1 MPVNVPFSFPLPE
14 DVSLAISFPERV
26 PFSISLPEKVPF
38 PLLPMTMSPMLSP
51 LTTTTPLCFSPVMLL
66 PLIRSAFMSCFAHS
80 PVILIVSFILFWD
93 SNIIWDT
100 IFIC

>member
-1 MPVNVPFSFPLPE
+1 MPVNVPLSFPLSKN
-14 DVSLAISFPERV
+14 VSLTISFPERV

-51 LTTTTPLCFSPVMLL
+51 LATATPLCFSPVVLL
-66 PLIRSAFMSCFAHS
+66 SLICSAFMSCFAHS
-80 PVILIVSFILFWD
+80 PVILIVSFVLFWN
-93 SNIIWDT
+93 SNIIRDT